1 MDLLNPFE
9 AHRVALLLACMLV
22 ALVAAIVYDART
34 LPTQEPR
41 VIRTHLYQYA
51 VVVAFV
57 AFVSLVFT
65 YNLSISECRLIP
77 DAEVKAVIEQLDHA
91 GDVEPAK

>member
-41 VIRTHLYQYA
+41 VIRSHMYQYA
-51 VVVAFV
+51 VVAAFL
-57 AFVSLVFT
+57 A
-65 YNLSISECRLIP
+65 SITLIFAYPLAQSECRLIP
-77 DAEVKAVIEQLDHA
+77 DTEMQAAIDKLDA
-91 GDVEPAK
+91 AAAAAANK